1 MRFTTTPLALVLLLF
16 ATTSFAQTARRKAP
30 GRPVSSSSAIP
41 KPSPPPVAEPKATP
55 ASTRAPLPPK
65 ALVTVNGQTLT
76 TADFEPTLRQQLDSL
91 EDKIREARQKVL
103 ELQINTTLLEVEA
116 KKRRTTSQQLY
127 DLEVTKKIV
136 EPTAAEIKK
145 FLEENRDQFEGVD
158 AAEASRQV
166 AVFLH
171 GERETRLS
179 DEFVRKLGTTNQVVM
194 VADIN
199 TPNLDPAVVVA
210 TIAGHPVQAG
220 LLNERLKPIV
230 YNMRL
235 SAYQIE
241 KKKAE
246 QLVDDLLL
254 LAEANKRKV
263 APEDIIRGEISEKI
277 HRPTEAEIAKFYSDN
292 KARINGDLDS
302 ARNQLVTYLEDQEQ
316 QRLEKVLSET
326 LRKNADIRWLI
337 SEPPQPVQAISV
349 DDDPSRGDAGAP
361 VTIVEF
367 TDFQCPACAAMQ
379 PVLEDVL
386 KSYGSRVKLVVRDFP
401 LSQHANAR
409 KAAEAADAAN
419 AQGKFFE
426 YTALLFKRQNALD
439 VPSLKKYASELGL
452 NRTRFDAELDA
463 GTYAAEVKHDIQDG
477 EIYGIDSTPTI
488 FINGVMLR
496 TMSEEA
502 LRAAIDH
509 AAASPRASASPK

>member
-1 MRFTTTPLALVLLLF
+1 MRFTAIPLTLVILLF
-16 ATTSFAQTARRKAP
+16 AITSFAQTTGRRTA
-30 GRPVSSSSAIP
+30 GRPVPSSRAIP

-76 TADFEPTLRQQLDSL
+76 TADFDPALRQQLDSL

-127 DLEVTKKIV
+127 DLEVTKKIT

-145 FLEENRDQFEGVD
+145 FLEENRDDFEGAD

-179 DEFVRKLGTTNQVVM
+179 DEFVRRLRITNQVVM
-194 VADIN
+194 GADIN
-199 TPNLDPAVVVA
+199 TPNLDPAVAVA
-210 TIAGHPVQAG
+210 TIAGRPVPAG
-220 LLNERLKPIV
+220 LLNERLKPIL

-254 LAEANKRKV
+254 LAEANKRNV
-263 APEDIIRGEISEKI
+263 APEEIIRGEISDKI
-277 HRPTEAEIAKFYSDN
+277 HPPTEAEIAKFYSDN

-302 ARNQLVTYLEDQEQ
+302 ARNQLVTYLQDQEQ
-316 QRLEKVLSET
+316 QRLEKSLSER
-326 LRKNADIRWLI
+326 LRKTADIRWLI

-349 DDDPSRGDAGAP
+349 DDDPSRGDANAP
-361 VTIVEF
+361 VTLVEF
-367 TDFQCPACAAMQ
+367 TDFQCPACSAMQ

-386 KSYGSRVKLVVRDFP
+386 RSYGNKVKFVVRDFP

-439 VPSLKKYASELGL
+439 VPSLKKYASEVGL
-452 NRTRFDAELDA
+452 DRARFDAELDA

-477 EIYGIDSTPTI
+477 EIYGIESTPTI

-496 TMSEEA
+496 TLSEEA

-509 AAASPRASASPK
+509 AAAGARTTTPPK

>member
-1 MRFTTTPLALVLLLF
+1 
-16 ATTSFAQTARRKAP
+16 
-30 GRPVSSSSAIP
+30 
-41 KPSPPPVAEPKATP
+41 
-55 ASTRAPLPPK
+55 
-65 ALVTVNGQTLT
+65 
-76 TADFEPTLRQQLDSL
+76 
-91 EDKIREARQKVL
+91 
-103 ELQINTTLLEVEA
+103 
-116 KKRRTTSQQLY
+116 
-127 DLEVTKKIV
+127 
-136 EPTAAEIKK
+136 
-145 FLEENRDQFEGVD
+145 
-158 AAEASRQV
+158 
-166 AVFLH
+166 
-171 GERETRLS
+171 
-179 DEFVRKLGTTNQVVM
+179 
-194 VADIN
+194 
-199 TPNLDPAVVVA
+199 
-210 TIAGHPVQAG
+210 
-220 LLNERLKPIV
+220 
-230 YNMRL
+230 MRL

-254 LAEANKRKV
+254 LAEANKRNV
-263 APEDIIRGEISEKI
+263 APEDIIRGEISAKI

-302 ARNQLVTYLEDQEQ
+302 ARNQLVTYLQDQEQ

-386 KSYGSRVKLVVRDFP
+386 KSYGNKVKLVVRDFP

-439 VPSLKKYASELGL
+439 VPSLKKYASEVGL

-463 GTYAAEVKHDIQDG
+463 GTYAPEVKHDIQDG

-502 LRAAIDH
+502 LRAAIDQK
-509 AAASPRASASPK
+509 AASPRVSASPK

>member
-1 MRFTTTPLALVLLLF
+1 M
-16 ATTSFAQTARRKAP
+16 
-30 GRPVSSSSAIP
+30 
-41 KPSPPPVAEPKATP
+41 
-55 ASTRAPLPPK
+55 
-65 ALVTVNGQTLT
+65 
-76 TADFEPTLRQQLDSL
+76 
-91 EDKIREARQKVL
+91 
-103 ELQINTTLLEVEA
+103 
-116 KKRRTTSQQLY
+116 
-127 DLEVTKKIV
+127 
-136 EPTAAEIKK
+136 
-145 FLEENRDQFEGVD
+145 
-158 AAEASRQV
+158 
-166 AVFLH
+166 
-171 GERETRLS
+171 S
-179 DEFVRKLGTTNQVVM
+179 DEFVRKMGTTNQVVM

-463 GTYAAEVKHDIQDG
+463 GTYAAEIKHDIQDG